1 MESPD
6 AGSHE
11 VLTGWYW
18 IQKRVVIM
26 GMAVA
31 QFAHQQEQAGMNV
44 FVVSSN
50 VKLRESLHGK
60 LGHSRWNVFEAGSGA
75 GALEVLYEHEG
86 GDGVLLLD
94 PMLPDLDPDEFHGMV
109 KRRFPQT
116 QVITLNSRTG
126 QMQVGE
132 DAPTAA
138 SEWLRKLVNMEG
150 IGGADERG
158 AAAGESSHGL
168 HQVKN
173 NLQGMV
179 GSSKLMERA
188 YELARMV
195 AVRDTT
201 VLVTGE
207 SGTGKDLVA
216 QEIHQLSGRR
226 RQPFVVVNCS
236 AIPETLLEAELFGY
250 AKGAFTGALQSRI
263 GRIHAAHGGTLFLDE
278 IGDMP
283 LSLQGKLLRF
293 LENGEVQRLGGND
306 NLKVDVRVVAA
317 TNVHLK
323 QQIEKQLFREDLYYR
338 LAVFPIQLPALRERM
353 DDLEDLVV
361 TFLAKFSVGKVMSY
375 EAMQVLAKH
384 NWPGNVRELR
394 NVVERAT
401 ILVGSGQEIRV
412 EHILL

>member
-1 MESPD
+1 
-6 AGSHE
+6 
-11 VLTGWYW
+11 
-18 IQKRVVIM
+18 M

-31 QFAHQQEQAGMNV
+31 QFENQQDQAATNV

-50 VKLRESLHGK
+50 VKLRESVHGK
-60 LGHSRWNVFEAGSGA
+60 LGHPRWNVFEAGSGA
-75 GALEVLYEHEG
+75 GALEVLYEHDR

-109 KRRFPQT
+109 KRRFPNT

-126 QMQVGE
+126 QMQVG
-132 DAPTAA
+132 DGAPTAA
-138 SEWLRKLVNMEG
+138 SQWLMKLVNAEG
-150 IGGADERG
+150 IGGAALSLGAGRDESR
-158 AAAGESSHGL
+158 GL
-168 HQVKN
+168 HKVRN

-179 GSSKLMERA
+179 GSSALMQRA

-216 QEIHQLSGRR
+216 QEIHQLSARR
-226 RQPFVVVNCS
+226 KQPFVVVNCS
-236 AIPETLLEAELFGY
+236 AIPEALLESELFGY
-250 AKGAFTGALQSRI
+250 TKGAFTGAVQSRI

-293 LENGEVQRLGGND
+293 LEQGEVQRLGGND
-306 NLKVDVRVVAA
+306 NLRVDVRVVAA

-323 QQIEKQLFREDLYYR
+323 EQIAKQLFRDDLYYR

-353 DDLEDLVV
+353 EDVEELVAM
-361 TFLAKFSVGKVMSY
+361 FLQKFGVGKVMSH

-401 ILVGSGQEIRV
+401 ILAGVGQEIRV